1 MATNNTTVAAV
12 SSNTIKAKT
21 MNTSTNNNTT
31 PSVPSNKKVSVMN
44 VPFSSADIAAVLSDS
59 TRKVNPNG
67 AGSESATGINLQQ
80 LVLDE
85 RTGQERS
92 ADSLLVFRQNVVSY
106 RKEWNQLLNC
116 SMKQLTD
123 LAAKQGIE
131 IVGNS
136 LMEKVRH
143 VYAHMA
149 PTKAF
154 GIMMQEPW
162 TGLATLLSIVGLA
175 DRVYVTKSGHEEATM
190 LLAMSRKGITVTPLF
205 SVSSEADALGQ
216 SVLVQQ
222 DTDITVEERKYFT
235 QIWVDAN
242 FKVAV
247 ENLIG
252 LAKKKDWPQYLK
264 AGKSVR
270 QFVAPN
276 LLKTGYAPFFD
287 TESVLVMSPELAA
300 NHDGEL
306 LCRFSFLK
314 AMMPL
319 EHKARLRMGDKVIFR
334 GWIPSKGIH
343 FKGGLRACPDHEFPE
358 GVNIIVYDV
367 KKDIQPD
374 ASIAGMIFAIN
385 SGIQRAK
392 ASATDLQTMLNNF
405 PVNDP
410 MFTKIW
416 RKHVDQGILSFDDL
430 RLNYEEYLTS
440 NFNDEDE
447 DDATKRD
454 INNTDRQFLTAR
466 RLAAMDM
473 HLAAVPRLYGSAL
486 SRSLSGE
493 FDRNRFRNT
502 MTLKQKKGKSISC
515 ISTYI
520 EVLPYDVYEWAAE
533 QKCEDKEAAA
543 FIKGLF
549 QFLRDLNGSK
559 NQLDCASGH
568 ILCNEKT
575 YKKYMTGHNTN
586 KAFLTRH
593 PNTMSGGTPMKLIAV
608 SKKLMDLP
616 DNTFWVSPTDF
627 ELVFVSND
635 GADGDD
641 HFNIW
646 FGSMAVLAWKHHKAL
661 NKANLDTYY
670 VDGEIRKSFLPIAE
684 LNAAKSYLIRGPVD
698 CLDQK
703 GRRFAP
709 WCSKNHGLAV
719 DEKFFTRPL
728 IPIWKGLKGQ
738 KEMSETTIPESQ
750 YDAMRNAS
758 SIQSAF
764 KNMVGIGANAQMF
777 AAGALQGLVTSDN
790 ETWNTDLKWASTVMV
805 SVMLS
810 DVIDAETQG
819 KRVEVGLDVL
829 RLILSAANWL
839 AYRAIELKVQEI
851 TMSRALSGRVPGAL
865 QSLVGSVIFV
875 SETETFQPYADLMQY
890 EQHIVDTVQNDIRH
904 HFDLEI
910 LQSIGR
916 RALEDVMRWPEA
928 QREVAKVWLTSARL
942 LQQDIATIRQQM
954 EKNEIETEIGQVM
967 IENEIENFM
976 ISTLSWNL
984 PNETSTN
991 VAVIRQN
998 AQEAFVTAL
1007 MAQRWQSL
1015 NSKTNAYNDLK
1026 VVFKNNNIVVE
1037 GNTDLVMWL
1046 GDVFSRD
1053 IINEPKVIVN
1063 GMWRSTLKVMEE
1075 LVLTGGMET
1084 IRTDITFWQIKQE
1097 NIAAAIRQWKATPW
1111 STELYLGAQDNLTAK
1126 VQYPRMKAAAL
1137 EVERN
1142 RAKGS
1147 AETNIVIS
1155 AKASDYN
1162 AQKEQIAASVI
1173 VSYAVAAISKAAK
1186 SAWAGLKF
1194 LSDKERA
1201 RLATSVEDAQVLAA
1215 MTETDLETQE
1225 QEDLNALLMTEE
1237 VAGED
1242 SMELEV
1248 FSSTA
1253 EEMMIE
1259 MFDIEV

>member
-1 MATNNTTVAAV
+1 MATSNNTVASV
-12 SSNTIKAKT
+12 SSNTIKANMT
-21 MNTSTNNNTT
+21 TTTSAV
-31 PSVPSNKKVSVMN
+31 SVPSNNKVSAMN
-44 VPFSSADIAAVLSDS
+44 VSFSAADITAVLTGSA
-59 TRKVNPNG
+59 RKVTPSA
-67 AGSESATGINLQQ
+67 AGSTAPTGTQLQQ

-85 RTGQERS
+85 RTGQERDT
-92 ADSLLVFRQNVVSY
+92 DSLLVFRQNIISY

-116 SMKQLTD
+116 SMKQLTA
-123 LAAKQGIE
+123 LAAKEGIE

-136 LMEKVRH
+136 LAEKVRH
-143 VYAHMA
+143 VYAYMA

-175 DRVYVTKSGHEEATM
+175 DRVYVTKSGHEEGTM
-190 LLAMSRKGITVTPLF
+190 LSAMQKKNIGVARLF
-205 SVSSEADALGQ
+205 SVSAEADAVAQ
-216 SVLVQQ
+216 SVLVQR
-222 DTDITVEERKYFT
+222 DEDLSVEARKYFT
-235 QIWVDAN
+235 TIWVDAN
-242 FKVAV
+242 FKAAV

-252 LAKKKDWPQYLK
+252 LAKKKDWPEYLK

-287 TESVLVMSPELAA
+287 TNSILVMSPELAKV
-300 NHDGEL
+300 HDGEL

-334 GWIPSKGIH
+334 GWIPSQGVH

-367 KKDIQPD
+367 KKDIRPD
-374 ASIAGMIFAIN
+374 ASIPGLIFAIN

-416 RKHVDQGILSFDDL
+416 KKHVNQGILSFDDL

-440 NFNDEDE
+440 TFNDEDE
-447 DDATKRD
+447 EDATKRD

-466 RLAAMDM
+466 RLATMGM

-486 SRSLSGE
+486 SRSLSGD

-502 MTLKQKKGKSISC
+502 MTIKQKKGKSISC

-543 FIKGLF
+543 FIKAMF
-549 QFLRDLNGSK
+549 EFLRDLNGSK
-559 NQLDCASGH
+559 NLLDCASGY

-575 YKKYMTGHNTN
+575 YDKYMTGHNTS
-586 KAFLTRH
+586 KVFLTRH
-593 PNTMSGGTPMKLIAV
+593 PNTMSGGTPMRIMAV

-616 DNTFWVSPTDF
+616 DNTFWVSPTDYD
-627 ELVFVSND
+627 LVFVSND

-661 NKANLDTYY
+661 NKANLDVYY
-670 VDGEIRKSFLPIAE
+670 VAGEQRKSFLPMKDYK
-684 LNAAKSYLIRGPVD
+684 AARDFLINGPVD
-698 CLDQK
+698 SINDK

-709 WCSKNHGLAV
+709 WCSKKHGLAGLP
-719 DEKFFTRPL
+719 EKFFTKPL
-728 IPIWKGLKGQ
+728 LPIWKGLKGE
-738 KEMSETTIPESQ
+738 KDMKTLEVPESQ
-750 YDAMRNAS
+750 YDAMFEAAV
-758 SIQSAF
+758 IQSAF

-777 AAGALQGLVTSDN
+777 AAGALQGLVTSGN
-790 ETWNTDLKWASTVMV
+790 EEWNQNLRWACTVMV

-839 AYRAIELKVQEI
+839 AYRAIQLDVKDI
-851 TMSRALSGRVPGAL
+851 RISRALNRRVPGAL
-865 QSLVGSVIFV
+865 GNIIGSHIAF
-875 SETETFQPYADLMQY
+875 SETETFEPYADLMQY
-890 EQHIVDTVQNDIRH
+890 ENHIVTTVKEDIKH

-910 LQSIGR
+910 LQSLGR
-916 RALEDVMRWPEA
+916 RALDEVLSWPEENTA
-928 QREVAKVWLTSARL
+928 VAKLWIMASRELQEAIAKIRQKVNDDEIAAEVAEVLI
-942 LQQDIATIRQQM
+942 D
-954 EKNEIETEIGQVM
+954 
-967 IENEIENFM
+967 NEIENFM

-984 PNETSTN
+984 PNDKSSDLH
-991 VAVIRQN
+991 VVRQN
-998 AQEAFVTAL
+998 AHEAFVTAL
-1007 MAQRWQSL
+1007 MAARWQSL
-1015 NSKTNAYNDLK
+1015 NNKTNAYSTLT
-1026 VVFKNNNIVVE
+1026 VTYQNNKIVVA
-1037 GNTDLVMWL
+1037 GNTDSVLWY

-1053 IINEPKVIVN
+1053 IINEPKVIVH
-1063 GMWRSTLKVMEE
+1063 GFWRSTLKVMEQ
-1075 LVLTGGMET
+1075 LAMTGGMET
-1084 IRTDITFWQIKQE
+1084 IRTDVTFWPIKQE
-1097 NIAAAIRQWKATPW
+1097 NVPTAIRQWKATPW
-1111 STELYLGAQDNLTAK
+1111 ATELYLGAQGNLTTK
-1126 VQYPRMKAAAL
+1126 VQYPRFKQDAL
-1137 EVERN
+1137 DAERN
-1142 RAKGS
+1142 KAKNS
-1147 AETNIVIS
+1147 KETKTTVT
-1155 AKASDYN
+1155 AKPESYDAK
-1162 AQKEQIAASVI
+1162 KEQISASVS
-1173 VSYAVAAISKAAK
+1173 VAYAVTAISVQAKA
-1186 SAWAGLKF
+1186 AWAGLKF
-1194 LSDKERA
+1194 LSDRERTA
-1201 RLATSVEDAQVLAA
+1201 LRMSIEEANAMAAAVEVDAEAIAQDEANEVLAA
-1215 MTETDLETQE
+1215 AWIESPV
-1225 QEDLNALLMTEE
+1225 EDM
-1237 VAGED
+1237 
-1242 SMELEV
+1242 EV
-1248 FSSTA
+1248 FTSSA
-1253 EEMMIE
+1253 EEMAAAFADFE
-1259 MFDIEV
+1259 A

>member
-1 MATNNTTVAAV
+1 MKTNNISV
-12 SSNTIKAKT
+12 SPNNKVNG
-21 MNTSTNNNTT
+21 MNIA
-31 PSVPSNKKVSVMN
+31 
-44 VPFSSADIAAVLSDS
+44 FSSADIASILEASG
-59 TRKVNPNG
+59 RKVNPLVTG
-67 AGSESATGINLQQ
+67 ADKVSTMVSQQ
-80 LVLDE
+80 LVME
-85 RTGQERS
+85 ERS
-92 ADSLLVFRQNVVSY
+92 DFERESNSLLVFRANVLNA
-106 RKEWNQLLNC
+106 RKEYNQLLNC
-116 SMKQLTD
+116 SMKQLEA
-123 LAAKQGIE
+123 LAAKEGVE
-131 IVGNS
+131 IIGNS
-136 LMEKVRH
+136 LNEKVRH
-143 VYAHMA
+143 LYGLMA

-154 GIMMQEPW
+154 GILFQEAW
-162 TGLATLLSIVGLA
+162 TALGTLLSIVGLA
-175 DRVYVTKSGHEEATM
+175 DRCYVTKSNKEEEAM
-190 LLAMSRKGITVTPLF
+190 FMAMRRKGINVTRLF
-205 SVSSEADALGQ
+205 SVSSEGDGVPQ

-222 DTDITVEERKYFT
+222 DENLSVDNRTYYT

-242 FKVAV
+242 YKVAI

-252 LAKKKDWPQYLK
+252 LAKKKDFAAYLK

-276 LLKTGYAPFFD
+276 LLKTGYAPFFNPD
-287 TESVLVMSPELAA
+287 SVLIMSPELSK

-306 LCRFSFLK
+306 LCRYSLLK
-314 AMMPL
+314 AMMPV
-319 EHKARLRMGDKVIFR
+319 EHRSRLRLGDKVIFR
-334 GWIPSKGIH
+334 GWIPSKGYH

-374 ASIAGMIFAIN
+374 SSIKGMIFAIN
-385 SGIQRAK
+385 SGIQKAK

-447 DDATKRD
+447 DDTNKRD

-493 FDRNRFRNT
+493 FDRHRFRNT
-502 MTLKQKKGKSISC
+502 MTLKQKKGKSVSC

-520 EVLPYDVYEWAAE
+520 EVLHYDVFEWAAE
-533 QKCEDKEAAA
+533 ATCKDQDAV
-543 FIKGLF
+543 
-549 QFLRDLNGSK
+549 QFVKHMFAYLRELNESK
-559 NQLDCASGH
+559 NLLDCPSGS

-575 YKKYMTGHNTN
+575 YNEVMRGHKTN
-586 KAFLTRH
+586 KVFLTRH
-593 PNTMSGGTPMKLIAV
+593 PNTMSGGTPMKLVAV
-608 SKKLMDLP
+608 PANQMQLP
-616 DNTFWVSPTDF
+616 NNTFWVSPVDF
-627 ELVFVSND
+627 DLVFVLND

-661 NKANLDTYY
+661 NKANLETYY
-670 VDGEIRKSFLPIAE
+670 VDGEIRKSFLPISD

-698 CLDQK
+698 SLDQK

-709 WCSKNHGLAV
+709 WCSKNHGLSV

-728 IPIWKGLKGQ
+728 IPIWKGLNGK
-738 KEMSETTIPESQ
+738 KEMTETAIPESQ
-750 YDAMRNAS
+750 YDAMRAAS

-777 AAGALQGLVTSDN
+777 AAGALQGLVISDN
-790 ETWNTDLKWASTVMV
+790 ETWNADLKWASTVMV

-839 AYRAIELKVQEI
+839 AYRAIELKVEAI

-865 QSLVGSVIFV
+865 QGLVGVLIFV
-875 SETETFQPYADLMQY
+875 SETETFQPYADLMEY
-890 EQHIVDTVQNDIRH
+890 EQHIVETVQNDIRH

-916 RALEDVMRWPEA
+916 RALESVMKWPEV
-928 QREVAKVWLTSARL
+928 QRDVAKVWLASARL
-942 LQQDIATIRQQM
+942 LQQDIAGVRQQM
-954 EKNEIETEIGQVM
+954 EKNEIEAEIGQIM

-1053 IINEPKVIVN
+1053 IINQPKVIVN

-1084 IRTDITFWQIKQE
+1084 IRTDITFWPIKQE
-1097 NIAAAIRQWKATPW
+1097 NIAVAIRQWKATPW
-1111 STELYLGAQDNLTAK
+1111 STELYLGVQDNLTAK
-1126 VQYPRMKAAAL
+1126 VQYPRMKTSAL
-1137 EVERN
+1137 EAERN
-1142 RAKGS
+1142 RAKNS

-1173 VSYAVAAISKAAK
+1173 VSYAVVAISKAAK

-1237 VAGED
+1237 VAEET
-1242 SMELEV
+1242 STELEV
-1248 FSSTA
+1248 FASTA

-1259 MFDIEV
+1259 MFDIEA